1 MRIVLILL
9 VLVIPSLVIAKRS
22 VTDEKVLVCSGYDTI
37 ETFSESGKQ
46 RVPVVSKG
54 TTRGGSIVELSFV
67 RKNDSLRHLFDEPE
81 YDVFV
86 RGDLYFP
93 SEEVKR
99 DGDNTLSAIYAS
111 SYMPI
116 KFRYNMTL
124 NILHAYHET
133 SNCQSQLSI
142 SHLPFNP
149 ATCVKTSSTT
159 FEGVCSEQ
167 ARIVN

>member
-9 VLVIPSLVIAKRS
+9 VFVISSLVIAKQS
-22 VTDEKVLVCSGYDTI
+22 ITDEKVFVCSGYDTI

-46 RVPVVSKG
+46 EGPVVSKG
-54 TTRGGSIVELSFV
+54 TILELSLE
-67 RKNDSLRHLFDEPE
+67 RTNDSIKNLFDEPE
-81 YDVFV
+81 YDVYIRSDF
-86 RGDLYFP
+86 YFP

-99 DGDNTLSAIYAS
+99 DGDNTLSAIYAN
-111 SYMPI
+111 SYMPV
-116 KFRYNMTL
+116 KFRYDMNL

-149 ATCVKTSSTT
+149 ATCVKIKVTT
-159 FEGVCSEQ
+159 FEGICSEQ
-167 ARIVN
+167 SRIVK